1 MSTQASPASGAT
13 ESAPSPGVPAMTS
26 DRWEK
31 WGDRLNPL
39 VVKEV
44 RQGLRTRV
52 FWVCFGLLLAACLV
66 LSLIAFGN
74 THASTYTREGRTY
87 FFSFFVCLALVHFG
101 VIPFNAYRSLA
112 REREDETWSLLLL
125 TGLGPRR
132 ILAGKVA
139 SFLVQ
144 AALYASA
151 VGPFLLFSYFLNGI
165 DLPTILMVLVMGGAW
180 LVFLTL
186 VSVCAATL
194 ADSRMGR
201 AAVRLGLVGVLVV
214 TFFQTLTFTFVV
226 TQERG
231 SGFSF
236 DRDFFLGLGAAF
248 WLLVSDGWLVFETAV
263 SRLSLVTE
271 DYTRH
276 PRRALVVQVLLTFVG
291 MTAVWWFMDKDDD
304 IPGVMGI
311 LGGLHLIFASLFMAT
326 DVDGQSRPLRAGTR
340 AWSLFKP
347 GALRG
352 FRLSVLLLLGWAA
365 GCAVLLRLSDDS
377 TGSLRMAMSMVALAL
392 YGVLYLAVALLLGR
406 MPRSGRFASPVSV
419 RLLFILVGV
428 MGAGVPPLL
437 AVFLDL
443 EGRDE
448 LLNLLNPVLGT
459 LNFGR
464 YDYSD
469 PSGLKMPPELLVC
482 VALVALLA
490 AFAADRVLAER
501 ERRAHQQ

>member
-1 MSTQASPASGAT
+1 MSTQASPASGAA
-13 ESAPSPGVPAMTS
+13 ESAPSPGVPAAAS

-52 FWVCFGLLLAACLV
+52 FWVSFGLLLAACLV
-66 LSLIAFGN
+66 LSLIAYAN
-74 THASTYTREGRTY
+74 THDSTYTREGRSY

-101 VIPFNAYRSLA
+101 LIPFNAYRSLA

-132 ILAGKVA
+132 ILRGKVA

-144 AALYASA
+144 AVLYASA

-165 DLPTILMVLVMGGAW
+165 DLPTILMVLLLGGAW

-201 AAVRLGLVGVLVV
+201 AAVRLALVGVLVV
-214 TFFQTLTFTFVV
+214 TFFQSLTFAFVM
-226 TQERG
+226 TNERG

-236 DRDFFLGLGAAF
+236 DRDFFLGLVTALWVLG
-248 WLLVSDGWLVFETAV
+248 SNGWLVFETAV

-276 PRRALVVQVLLTFVG
+276 PRRALVAQVVLTFVG
-291 MTAVWWFMDKDDD
+291 MMAVWWLQDWDNN
-304 IPGVMGI
+304 ILEVMGI
-311 LGGLHLIFASLFMAT
+311 LGGLHLIFVSLFVGT
-326 DVDGQSRPLRAGTR
+326 DVDGLARPLRAGTR
-340 AWSLFKP
+340 GWSLFKP

-365 GCAVLLRLSDDS
+365 GCAVPMLVVDDAS
-377 TGSLRMAMSMVALAL
+377 GSLRKAMSTVALAL
-392 YGVLYLAVALLLGR
+392 YGVLYLSVALLLGR

-419 RLLFILVGV
+419 RLLYVLAGIL
-428 MGAGVPPLL
+428 GAGVPPLL
-437 AVFLDL
+437 AVFLGL
-443 EGRDE
+443 EGDDA
-448 LLNLLNPVLGT
+448 LLNLLNPVVGT
-459 LNFGR
+459 LNFGK

-469 PSGLKMPPELLVC
+469 PSGLKLPPEMLLC
-482 VALVALLA
+482 VALVSLLA
-490 AFAADRVLAER
+490 AFAADRVLVGR
-501 ERRAHQQ
+501 EKQVHEQ

>member
-1 MSTQASPASGAT
+1 MSTQASPASGAA
-13 ESAPSPGVPAMTS
+13 ESAPSPGVPAAVS

-52 FWVCFGLLLAACLV
+52 FWVSFGLLLAACLV
-66 LSLIAFGN
+66 LSLIAFAN
-74 THASTYTREGRTY
+74 THDSTYTREGRSY

-101 VIPFNAYRSLA
+101 LIPFNAYRSLA

-132 ILAGKVA
+132 ILRGKVA

-144 AALYASA
+144 AVLYASA

-165 DLPTILMVLVMGGAW
+165 DLPTILMVLMLGGAW
-180 LVFLTL
+180 MVFLTL
-186 VSVCAATL
+186 VSVCAATV

-201 AAVRLGLVGVLVV
+201 AAVRFALVAVLVV
-214 TFFQTLTFTFVV
+214 TFFQALTFTFVV
-226 TQERG
+226 TNERG

-236 DRDFFLGLGAAF
+236 DRSFFLGLGAAF

-263 SRLSLVTE
+263 ARLSLVTE
-271 DYTRH
+271 NYTRH
-276 PRRALVVQVLLTFVG
+276 PRRALVVQVFLTFVG
-291 MTAVWWFMDKDDD
+291 MTAVWWLMDRDDD

-311 LGGLHLIFASLFMAT
+311 LGGLHLIFATLFMAT

-340 AWSLFKP
+340 AWTLFRP

-352 FRLSVLLLLGWAA
+352 FRLSVLLLVGWAV
-365 GCAVLLRLSDDS
+365 GCGGLLWLSDGS
-377 TGSLRMAMSMVALAL
+377 TSSLRMGMSQAALAL
-392 YGVLYLAVALLLGR
+392 YGVLYLSVALLLGR

-419 RLLFILVGV
+419 RLLYVLVGV
-428 MGAGVPPLL
+428 LGAGVPPLL
-437 AVFLDL
+437 AVFLNL

-448 LLNLLNPVLGT
+448 LLNLLNPILGT
-459 LNFGR
+459 LNFGK

-469 PSGLKMPPELLVC
+469 PSGLKLPPELLLC
-482 VALVALLA
+482 VALVAVLA
-490 AFAADRVLAER
+490 AFAADRVLADR

>member
-1 MSTQASPASGAT
+1 MSTQASPASGAA
-13 ESAPSPGVPAMTS
+13 ESAPSPEVPAMTS
-26 DRWEK
+26 ERWEK
-31 WGDRLNPL
+31 WSDRLNPL

-52 FWVCFGLLLAACLV
+52 FWVSFGLLLAACLV
-66 LSLIAFGN
+66 LSLIAFVN
-74 THASTYTREGRTY
+74 THDSAYTREGGAY
-87 FFSFFVCLALVHFG
+87 FFSFFICLALVLFG

-132 ILAGKVA
+132 ILRGKVA

-144 AALYASA
+144 AVLYASA

-165 DLPTILMVLVMGGAW
+165 SLPTILLVLLYGATW
-180 LVFLTL
+180 MVFLTL

-201 AAVRLGLVGVLVV
+201 SAVRLGLVGALLLSL
-214 TFFQTLTFTFVV
+214 FQTLTLTYVV

-236 DRDFFLGLGAAF
+236 DREFFWGLAAVL
-248 WLLVSDGWLVFETAV
+248 WVLVSNGWLVFEAAV

-276 PRRALVVQVLLTFVG
+276 PRRALVAQVVLTFAG
-291 MTAVWWFMDKDDD
+291 MTVMWWFLDRKDD
-304 IPGVMGI
+304 IPSVMGI
-311 LGGLHLIFASLFMAT
+311 LGGLHLIFACLFMAT
-326 DVDGQSRPLRAGTR
+326 DVDGLARPLRAGTR
-340 AWSLFKP
+340 AWSLLKP

-352 FRLSVLLLLGWAA
+352 FRLSVLLLLGWAL
-365 GCAVLLRLSDDS
+365 GCSVLVWQSRGPTGGMRLMLSI
-377 TGSLRMAMSMVALAL
+377 GSLAL
-392 YGVLYLAVALLLGR
+392 YGVLYLSVAVLLGR
-406 MPRSGRFASPVSV
+406 MSRSGRFASPVSV
-419 RLLFILVGV
+419 RLLFVLVGV
-428 MGAGVPPLL
+428 VGAGVPPLL
-437 AVFLDL
+437 SVFLGMD
-443 EGRDE
+443 GRDE
-448 LLNLLNPVLGT
+448 LLNLLNPVLGP

-464 YDYSD
+464 YEYSD
-469 PSGLKMPPELLVC
+469 PSGLKMPPELLLC

-490 AFAADRVLAER
+490 AFTADRVLAAR
-501 ERRAHQQ
+501 ERRVHQQ

>member
-1 MSTQASPASGAT
+1 MSTQASPASGAA
-13 ESAPSPGVPAMTS
+13 ESAPSPGVPAAVS

-52 FWVCFGLLLAACLV
+52 FWVSFGLLLAACLV
-66 LSLIAFGN
+66 LSLIAFAN
-74 THASTYTREGRTY
+74 THDSTYTREGRSY

-101 VIPFNAYRSLA
+101 LIPFNAYRSLA

-132 ILAGKVA
+132 ILRGKVA

-144 AALYASA
+144 AVLYASA

-165 DLPTILMVLVMGGAW
+165 DLPTILTVLMLGGMW

-201 AAVRLGLVGVLVV
+201 AAVRLALVGVLVV
-214 TFFQTLTFTFVV
+214 TFFQALTFTFVV
-226 TQERG
+226 TNERS

-236 DRDFFLGLGAAF
+236 DRNFFLGLGAVL
-248 WLLVSDGWLVFETAV
+248 WLLVSDGWLMFETAV

-276 PRRALVVQVLLTFVG
+276 PRRALVVQVVLSFVG
-291 MTAVWWFMDKDDD
+291 MTAVWWLRDRDDD

-311 LGGLHLIFASLFMAT
+311 LGGLHLIFATLFIAT

-340 AWSLFKP
+340 TWTLFRP

-352 FRLSVLLLLGWAA
+352 FRLSVLLLVGWAV
-365 GCAVLLRLSDDS
+365 GCGVLLWLSDGATS
-377 TGSLRMAMSMVALAL
+377 SLRMGMSQAVLAL
-392 YGVLYLAVALLLGR
+392 YGVLYLSLALLLGR
-406 MPRSGRFASPVSV
+406 MPRSGRFESPVSV
-419 RLLFILVGV
+419 RLIYVLVGIL
-428 MGAGVPPLL
+428 GAGVPPLL
-437 AVFLDL
+437 AVFLNL

-459 LNFGR
+459 LNFGK

-469 PSGLKMPPELLVC
+469 PSGLKLPPELLLC
-482 VALVALLA
+482 VGLVAFLA

-501 ERRAHQQ
+501 ERRVHQQ

>member
-1 MSTQASPASGAT
+1 MSTQASPASGEA
-13 ESAPSPGVPAMTS
+13 ESAPAPGVPAMTS
-26 DRWEK
+26 DRWEQ

-52 FWVCFGLLLAACLV
+52 FWVSFGLLLAACLV
-66 LSLIAFGN
+66 LSLIAFAN
-74 THASTYTREGRTY
+74 THDSAYTREGSQY
-87 FFSFFVCLALVHFG
+87 FFSFFICLALVLFG

-132 ILAGKVA
+132 ILLGKVA

-144 AALYASA
+144 AVLYASA

-165 DLPTILMVLVMGGAW
+165 SLPTILMVLLYGATW
-180 LVFLTL
+180 MVFLTL

-201 AAVRLGLVGVLVV
+201 AAVRLLLVGALLLSL
-214 TFFQTLTFTFVV
+214 FQTLTLAFVV

-236 DRDFFLGLGAAF
+236 DREFFCGLAALL
-248 WLLVSDGWLVFETAV
+248 WVLVSNGWLVFEVAV

-276 PRRALVVQVLLTFVG
+276 PRRALVAQVVVTFVG
-291 MTAVWWFMDKDDD
+291 MTAMWWFLDRKDD
-304 IPGVMGI
+304 IPTGMGF
-311 LGGLHLIFASLFMAT
+311 LGGLHLIFASLFMGT
-326 DVDGQSRPLRAGTR
+326 DVDGQARPLRAGTR
-340 AWSLFKP
+340 VWSLLKP

-365 GCAVLLRLSDDS
+365 GCSALVWASQGPTGGARL
-377 TGSLRMAMSMVALAL
+377 MMSIGALAL
-392 YGVLYLAVALLLGR
+392 YGVLYLSVALLLGR
-406 MPRSGRFASPVSV
+406 LPGSGRFASPVSV
-419 RLLFILVGV
+419 RLLYILAGV
-428 MGAGVPPLL
+428 VGAGVPPLL
-437 AVFLDL
+437 AAFLGL

-464 YDYSD
+464 YDYSG
-469 PSGLKMPPELLVC
+469 SGGLKMTPELLLC

-490 AFAADRVLAER
+490 AFAADRVLADR
-501 ERRAHQQ
+501 ERRVHQQ